1 MRRCSE
7 IRQNTNV
14 EGWNYI
20 PTDLNIADFL
30 SRGIL
35 LETPEVLSSWL
46 TVPDFTNKASSI
58 YSFKLS
64 ENGRDTAERA
74 T

>member
-35 LETPEVLSSWL
+35 LETPQVLSSWL
-46 TVPDFTNKASSI
+46 TGPDFMNEASSI
-58 YSFKLS
+58 HSFELS

-74 T
+74 A